1 MAELY
6 IRLLRHNVHIRNVRA
21 VYIPVVSCVSYVLTI
36 PGPLNPQDGLTP
48 LMLAA
53 QFGNLSVAKLLVET
67 YHCDL
72 NEKSSDKVSV
82 NYAKWE
88 ECVSTQLTL
97 AVHVQLP
104 QEGTRIHRR

>member
-1 MAELY
+1 MY
-6 IRLLRHNVHIRNVRA
+6 IYVMCVPSIYQLL
-21 VYIPVVSCVSYVLTI
+21 VVCHVLTI

-104 QEGTRIHRR
+104 QEGIRIHRR

>member
-1 MAELY
+1 MCVPSIY
-6 IRLLRHNVHIRNVRA
+6 QLL
-21 VYIPVVSCVSYVLTI
+21 VVCHVLTI

-53 QFGNLSVAKLLVET
+53 QFGSLSVAKLLVET

-104 QEGTRIHRR
+104 QEGIRIHRR